1 MCVSERKTEIGV
13 WIFPDHANVW
23 QFCICLNKAD
33 IAWVHGSLGHF
44 CIGET
49 AADSSDAIAACQRR
63 CSASM
68 QQHEV

>member
-1 MCVSERKTEIGV
+1 LESGY
-13 WIFPDHANVW
+13 FPITQTFGSFASAS
-23 QFCICLNKAD
+23 IKAD